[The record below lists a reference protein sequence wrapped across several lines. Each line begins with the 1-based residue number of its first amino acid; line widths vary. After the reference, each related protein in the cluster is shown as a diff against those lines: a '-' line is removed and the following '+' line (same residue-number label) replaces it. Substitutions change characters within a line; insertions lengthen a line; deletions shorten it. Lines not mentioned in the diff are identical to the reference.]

1 LNLLKRN
8 EMSVDVMYTGEMPP
22 PRPGSPEG
30 AECVFRD
37 VCPMPESTE
46 YPMPTNYEVR
56 CSMCDTVF
64 RSRTQGTAVI
74 Q

>member
-1 LNLLKRN
+1 
-8 EMSVDVMYTGEMPP
+8 MSVDVMYTGEMPP
-22 PRPGSPEG
+22 PEG
-30 AECVFRD
+30 AGPESALCRFRQD
-37 VCPMPESTE
+37 CPVAESTKAPMPAH
-46 YPMPTNYEVR
+46 YEVR